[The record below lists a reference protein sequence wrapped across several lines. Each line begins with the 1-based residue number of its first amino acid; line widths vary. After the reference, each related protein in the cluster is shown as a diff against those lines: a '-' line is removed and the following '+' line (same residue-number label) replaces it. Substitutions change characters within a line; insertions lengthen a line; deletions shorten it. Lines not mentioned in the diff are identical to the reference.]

1 MTEQEKLLQATEAF
15 KKSVDETKAIAEEI
29 KGRYEHNDKVTEAM
43 KLKADEALTKTN
55 EMSAQIEELKKYVS
69 TIENRDNQE
78 GDQSKKSI
86 GQKFVDD
93 ERVKQF
99 LGQTNHR
106 GKVNIEMKTILTDQD
121 SAGVLVQDTRLP
133 GIMATPDRR
142 LTIRDLITPGNM
154 NGSVIGYVRETGFT
168 NNADMVAEGARK
180 PESDI
185 KFELEETSARVIA
198 HYIKASRQ
206 ILSDAPMLASYIDG
220 RLRFGLALKE
230 EDQLLNGDGK
240 GQNLKGIIPQATAFN
255 PAIAKVEKLTKI
267 DTLRLAMLQ
276 AVLAEY
282 PATGHVLNPI
292 DWTEI
297 ETTKD
302 ENGRY
307 IIGQPQ
313 GVAYKTLWGLPVVE
327 TQAIASGKFLTGAFK
342 LGAQIFDRWQAS
354 VEVATENEDDF
365 VKNMVT
371 ILAEQRL
378 ALAVYRP
385 ECFVFGDLAGAG
397 AETQTATK

>member
-1 MTEQEKLLQATEAF
+1 MTEEEKKLLEATQKF
-15 KKSVDETKAIAEEI
+15 QKSVDDTKAIAEDLQG
-29 KGRYEHNDKVTEAM
+29 KYAANDKITEGM
-43 KLKADEALTKTN
+43 KQKADEAITKMN
-55 EMSAQIEELKKYVS
+55 GLSAELEELKKHVS
-69 TIENRDNQE
+69 TIENRGDGE
-78 GDQSKKSI
+78 GEQRKSV
-86 GQKFVDD
+86 GQKFV
-93 ERVKQF
+93 ENEHVKSLMSQ
-99 LGQTNHR
+99 GTPR
-106 GKVNIEMKTILTDQD
+106 GRATVEMKTILTDPT

-133 GIMATPDRR
+133 GIIATPDQR
-142 LTIRDLITPGNM
+142 LTVRDLLTQGNM
-154 NGSVIGYVRETGFT
+154 DGSVIGYVQETGFT
-168 NNADMVAEGARK
+168 NNANTVAEGAKK

-185 KFELEETSARVIA
+185 KFELQETSARVIA

-206 ILSDAPMLASYIDG
+206 ILSDASMLASYIDG

-230 EDQLLNGDGK
+230 EQQLLNGDGT
-240 GQNLKGIIPQATAFN
+240 GQNLKGIIPQSTAFN
-255 PAIAKVEKLTKI
+255 AAIANVTKMTKI

-276 AVLAEY
+276 ATLAEY

-313 GVAYKTLWGLPVVE
+313 GAAYKTLWGLPVVE

-385 ECFVFGDLAGAG
+385 ECFIHGDLAQAG
-397 AETQTATK
+397 GLGE

>member
-1 MTEQEKLLQATEAF
+1 MTDENKLLQATEKFQKA
-15 KKSVDETKAIAEEI
+15 VDDTKALAEDI
-29 KGRYEHNDKVTEAM
+29 QGRMSKNDEVSAEM
-43 KLKADEALTKTN
+43 KQKADEAITKMN
-55 EMSAQIEELKKYVS
+55 DLSGELAELKKHVS
-69 TIENRDNQE
+69 TIENRDPETHARQKSVGNEFIDSKQVKSFLE
-78 GDQSKKSI
+78 QSNPR
-86 GQKFVDD
+86 G
-93 ERVKQF
+93 RVS
-99 LGQTNHR
+99 L
-106 GKVNIEMKTILTDQD
+106 EMKTILTDAA

-133 GIMATPDRR
+133 GILATPDQR
-142 LTIRDLITPGNM
+142 LTVRDLLTPGNM
-154 NGSVIGYVRETGFT
+154 EGSVIGYVRETGFT
-168 NNADMVAEGARK
+168 NAADVVAEGAKK

-185 KFELEETSARVIA
+185 KFDLEETSARVIA

-230 EDQLLNGDGK
+230 EQQLLNGDGT
-240 GQNLKGIIPQATAFN
+240 GQNLKGIIPQSTAFN
-255 PAIAKVEKLTKI
+255 PAIAKIDKLTKI

-302 ENGRY
+302 ETGRY

-313 GVAYKTLWGLPVVE
+313 GATYKTLWGLPVVE

-342 LGAQIFDRWQAS
+342 LGAQIFDRWLAS
-354 VEVATENEDDF
+354 VEIATENEDDF

-385 ECFVFGDLAGAG
+385 ECFIYGDLATV
-397 AETQTATK
+397 AETKATK

>member
-1 MTEQEKLLQATEAF
+1 MTDENKLLQATEAF
-15 KKSVDETKAIAEEI
+15 QKSVDETKAIAERIEGYYK
-29 KGRYEHNDKVTEAM
+29 KGDPVNV
-43 KLKADEALTKTN
+43 KLKQDADEAIQKMNGLSTELEALKTH
-55 EMSAQIEELKKYVS
+55 IS
-69 TIENRDNQE
+69 TIENRDPEQE
-78 GDQSKKSI
+78 PRRKSVGNEFIGSEQVKSFIEQSNPR
-86 GQKFVDD
+86 G
-93 ERVKQF
+93 RVS
-99 LGQTNHR
+99 L
-106 GKVNIEMKTILTDQD
+106 EMKTILTDAA
-121 SAGVLVQDTRLP
+121 SAGVLVQDSRVP
-133 GIMATPDRR
+133 GIIATPDQR
-142 LTIRDLITPGNM
+142 LTVRDLLTPGNM
-154 NGSVIGYVRETGFT
+154 DGSVMGYVRETGFT
-168 NNADMVAEGARK
+168 NSAGMVAETTKK

-230 EDQLLNGDGK
+230 EQQLLNGDGK
-240 GQNLKGIIPQATAFN
+240 GQNLKGIIPQSTAFN
-255 PAIAKVEKLTKI
+255 PAIAKIEKMTKI

-282 PATGHVLNPI
+282 PATGHVINPI

-302 ENGRY
+302 ESGRY

-313 GVAYKTLWGLPVVE
+313 GVAYNTLWGLPVVE
-327 TQAIASGKFLTGAFK
+327 TQAIESGKFLTGAFK
-342 LGAQIFDRWQAS
+342 LGAQIFDRWLAS
-354 VEVATENEDDF
+354 VEIATENEDDF

-385 ECFVFGDLAGAG
+385 ESFIHGDLNV
-397 AETQTATK
+397 ATTDPGKIGE